1 MEPEPTPSAF
11 GFKNIRPKTRR
22 ERLNLKDKVALEK
35 QRLSE
40 RVGPTARQHQQY
52 SHDSSAGLVS
62 CVENGAGY
70 MSNADRFHTDTS
82 GEEFARRKDEYAR
95 KQRATEFRKIQSETR
110 EEDRWKRLEELKRAE
125 EERIQMLREG
135 GQKAKKNESG
145 AAYDI
150 TNLQYHDT
158 ENGKVQQYSDDMVR
172 YRAQIRA
179 RELVVKGDTRVGYN
193 IINGDKRA
201 PPALPSTVPP
211 PDAIVQG
218 RARISRGM
226 IG

>member
-1 MEPEPTPSAF
+1 MESEPTPSAF

-35 QRLSE
+35 QRLNE
-40 RVGPTARQHQQY
+40 RVGASARQNQQY
-52 SHDSSAGLVS
+52 SHDSSAGLIS
-62 CVENGAGY
+62 CAENGAGY

-82 GEEFARRKDEYAR
+82 GEEFARRKEEYAR
-95 KQRATEFRKIQSETR
+95 RQRATEFRKIQTETR
-110 EEDRWKRLEELKRAE
+110 EEDRWNRLEELKRAE
-125 EERIQMLREG
+125 EERIQKLRES

-158 ENGKVQQYSDDMVR
+158 EAGKVQQYSDDMVR

-179 RELVVKGDTRVGYN
+179 RELVVKGDTRVAYN
-193 IINGDKRA
+193 ILNGDRRG
-201 PPALPSTVPP
+201 PP
-211 PDAIVQG
+211 PLPNAIQPPEAIVQG